1 MKYSARSPVPLLGAL
16 AKALCAVLWLASPG
30 QAGEPPALTPV
41 TDVDDLKAGC
51 SRSDFGAAE
60 TFEGLVGVEIP
71 SNQSNFAFG
80 APLPGYQFPSG
91 IIFGGRDPN
100 IDLTVVDMAN
110 GTVFF
115 NLGDNGAISDPSVLP
130 SGTAYAATN
139 SSSAADTCFFLPPSN
154 ASCSAVGMYLSSFDG
169 ADVSLTAFDHDGEE
183 IGQAVFAT
191 ETALSGFIGVVG
203 SGDRPIRG
211 IQISSSEVYAL
222 DDIEHP
228 VWNGGSYTA
237 DDLEMC
243 PEPSAALLQLAALG
257 ALASLATRRG

>member
-1 MKYSARSPVPLLGAL
+1 
-16 AKALCAVLWLASPG
+16 
-30 QAGEPPALTPV
+30 
-41 TDVDDLKAGC
+41 
-51 SRSDFGAAE
+51 
-60 TFEGLVGVEIP
+60 
-71 SNQSNFAFG
+71 
-80 APLPGYQFPSG
+80 
-91 IIFGGRDPN
+91 
-100 IDLTVVDMAN
+100 
-110 GTVFF
+110 
-115 NLGDNGAISDPSVLP
+115 
-130 SGTAYAATN
+130 
-139 SSSAADTCFFLPPSN
+139 
-154 ASCSAVGMYLSSFDG
+154 MYLSSFDG

-237 DDLEMC
+237 DDPEMC

-257 ALASLATRRG
+257 ALASLATRRR